1 MSFFDRFF
9 GQNQT
14 NETGKNNKYSVVFY
28 NSDGKELGILSA
40 EEFGFNSLGLVE
52 AMSRSAIKT
61 VLANDLNVSSA
72 ITDRVEKNAQMLFS
86 LILGLHVAA
95 YQYMLTAFKKDV
107 LDTCNIEID
116 DIHQEMRKGIQRG
129 AELWFGIHT
138 DKPRKNEHYKF
149 IQCYSI
155 IFEELLIW
163 HECLY
168 KQKLESCANPFSM
181 LFSSKI
187 SNDIFENATELDILS
202 LEVEM
207 GLSIE
212 NFINSAD
219 QFVRLKIT
227 TR

>member
-9 GQNQT
+9 GQKRVSEIGQ
-14 NETGKNNKYSVVFY
+14 NNKYSVGFY
-28 NSDGKELGILSA
+28 NSDGKESGILSA

-52 AMSRSAIKT
+52 AMSRSAIT
-61 VLANDLNVSSA
+61 SVLANDLNVSSA

-95 YQYMLTAFKKDV
+95 YQYMLTEFKKDV

-116 DIHQEMRKGIQRG
+116 DIHQEMKKGIQRG
-129 AELWFGIHT
+129 AELWFGMHT
-138 DKPRKNEHYKF
+138 DSPRKTEHDKF
-149 IQCYSI
+149 IQCYLT

-163 HECLY
+163 HECVY
-168 KQKLESCANPFSM
+168 KQKLESCTNPFSM

-202 LEVEM
+202 LEVEI